1 VSGHAEAQGDG
12 DVTDRT
18 ERFLQAFSLPTFTM
32 DAQERRLVRGAA
44 VLAAAAVWLSAALI
58 DVWFLLVVPLLA
70 VACAVAIARLR
81 RRRPAVDDADDWSF

>member
-1 VSGHAEAQGDG
+1 M
-12 DVTDRT
+12 TDRT
-18 ERFLQAFSLPTFTM
+18 ERFLQAFSLPAFGL

-44 VLAAAAVWLSAALI
+44 VLAGAGLWLAAALI

-70 VACAVAIARLR
+70 AACALAIGRLR